1 MMSGIKN
8 EVKEKIIAEF
18 TRDLRQHLFS
28 DRSYPQEVTIRTIY
42 EGCAQTLTI
51 HFGENKQREQGV
63 KKEKFVERHLSPML
77 CDKVK
82 LHE

>member
-1 MMSGIKN
+1 MIYIKREIKSEKMDRSRKIKSTKQGDMSMMSGIKN
-8 EVKEKIIAEF
+8 EV
-18 TRDLRQHLFS
+18 
-28 DRSYPQEVTIRTIY
+28 
-42 EGCAQTLTI
+42 
-51 HFGENKQREQGV
+51 GENKQREQGV